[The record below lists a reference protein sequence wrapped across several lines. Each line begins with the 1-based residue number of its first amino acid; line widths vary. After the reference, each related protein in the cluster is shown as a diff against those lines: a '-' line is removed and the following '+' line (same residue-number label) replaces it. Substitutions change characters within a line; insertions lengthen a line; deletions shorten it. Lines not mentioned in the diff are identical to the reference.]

1 MIKKGGQMN
10 KNIFITTTLPY
21 PNSESGPHVGFL
33 FESLIIDSINRFLK
47 SKEYNTFFNTGIDEE
62 GLKIYK
68 KSLELGLT
76 PIEYLDRV
84 SPNYVSFLKSFNINY
99 DNFYRTSNKNHS
111 DSVQIIWNTLLE
123 KGDIYKK
130 KYKGLYCVGCESFK
144 TDKDLENLI
153 CKDHPTIK
161 IEEVQEENYFF
172 KLSKYKDSLLEW
184 ISSNDNFIEPYSKK
198 RELINLIIDIE
209 DISISRNRINC
220 PWGTIVP
227 NDETQTVYI
236 WFSAL
241 LNYIFAAGYLTNN
254 FNWSYIIQ
262 TCGPDN
268 LRFQGVIFQAIL
280 ESLNIKKTDKL
291 LVHGTILDK
300 DGRKMSK
307 TLGNTVDPIEQLEK
321 WGLDAVKYYALCG
334 LSTYSDSSW
343 NEDDLV
349 RLFNNDICNDW
360 GNLVA
365 RTLHLV
371 DIKNVNIEVVDDGF
385 KEKINILVNDV
396 ENLWLE
402 YRVKEALQKT
412 NEIVKIGNKYINDEK
427 PWSSEN
433 YNVILSNLYYL
444 VKKVND
450 LYLPVF
456 PTVNSICNDAIE
468 NRKKVILFN
477 KLN

>member
-1 MIKKGGQMN
+1 MN
-10 KNIFITTTLPY
+10 KKIFITTTLPY

-47 SKEYNTFFNTGIDEE
+47 SNGYNTYFNTGIDEE

-68 KSLELGLT
+68 KALELGLT
-76 PIEYLDRV
+76 PIDYLNKV
-84 SPNYVSFLKSFNINY
+84 SPNYVSFLKKFNINY
-99 DNFYRTSNKNHS
+99 DNFYRTSSKEHS
-111 DSVQIIWNTLLE
+111 DSVQIVWEKLLK

-144 TDKDLENLI
+144 TDRDLENLT

-172 KLSKYKDSLLEW
+172 KLSRYKDSLLKW
-184 ISSNDNFIEPYSKK
+184 ISSNDEFLEPSSKK
-198 RELINLIIDIE
+198 KELINLIIDIE
-209 DISISRNRINC
+209 DISISRNRTSC
-220 PWGTIVP
+220 PWGTTVP
-227 NDETQTVYI
+227 NDDTQTVYI

-241 LNYIFAAGYLTNN
+241 LNYIFAAGYLTSD
-254 FNWSYIIQ
+254 FNWSHVIQ

-280 ESLNIKKTDKL
+280 ESLDIKKTDKL

-300 DGRKMSK
+300 DGRKISK
-307 TLGNTVDPIEQLEK
+307 TLGNTIDPIEQLEK
-321 WGLDAVKYYALCG
+321 WGIDAVRYYTLAG
-334 LSTYSDSSW
+334 LSTFSDSSW

-349 RLFNNDICNDW
+349 RIFNSDICNDW
-360 GNLVA
+360 GNLVT

-371 DIKNVNIEVVDDGF
+371 DIKSANTDNIDIKF
-385 KEKINILVNDV
+385 KNNIDMLLNDA
-396 ENLWLE
+396 ENLWSNFSI
-402 YRVKEALQKT
+402 KEALQKT

-427 PWSSEN
+427 PWSSDN
-433 YNVILSNLYYL
+433 YNTTLSNLYYL
-444 VKKVND
+444 LKKVND

-456 PTVNSICNDAIE
+456 PTVYSICDKAIVD
-468 NRKKVILFN
+468 RKKVILFN